1 MKTELSTSIFL
12 FKLKLV
18 SKLISAILK
27 YCSFNFQIAWTTI
40 WTVSKRTQT
49 RMKLGAQINGNC
61 GRRETYVV
69 VFLIS
74 NIEQIAGTPEENDG

>member
-1 MKTELSTSIFL
+1 
-12 FKLKLV
+12 
-18 SKLISAILK
+18 
-27 YCSFNFQIAWTTI
+27 
-40 WTVSKRTQT
+40 
-49 RMKLGAQINGNC
+49 MKLGAQINGNC